1 MPGMIDVI
9 EWFRTRRP
17 ARRRPAAAAAGLGAR
32 RGHGLGSIAGPE
44 ALESRALLA
53 AISPSTPLPPNYPQL
68 LPVDVEAL
76 LDRASAA
83 TPSQDAIIAVVD
95 RTGRILGVR
104 TENNV
109 QTSDLNF
116 AIDGA
121 VSKARTGAFFSNGQ
135 AILTS
140 RTVSHISQS
149 TITQREMQANPA
161 STDPTLQGPGYVAPV
176 GIGGEFPPGIL
187 RQPLVDLF
195 AIEHTNRVSVLK
207 PGVSPSD
214 PFDEAN
220 FVIDR
225 RSYSA
230 QVAGTYGA
238 VGSQAGVGPQPIAR
252 GIATLPGGLGIYRLG
267 TNELIGGIG
276 VFFPGADGTA
286 SYEQGFVASAAQT
299 RTQRLNGSKA
309 LEAEVIALEALLPIT
324 IGNLPPLT
332 ATLAPQQLINLAGGL
347 GAQAQNLVNR
357 VNAAAAIY
365 LGGVGLQ
372 TFGPQAGPLG
382 VQTLFSIMNALGQG
396 VVNGHDQAVGPGGV
410 ELLEGRAQAA
420 GWLVPATAS
429 SFPGGLTVAQVQ
441 QIITQGKIQATNTR
455 AQIRVQPTFAK
466 MVLAVADK
474 DGTLLGVFRMA
485 DATVFS
491 IDVAMAKSRNT
502 AYYASPD
509 LQPQD
514 HLAGVPYGTAF
525 TNRTFRYLAVPKYPS
540 GNASAAPA
548 PFSILN
554 TRGINSQTGL
564 NVGAP
569 LPIAN
574 LGNTVLGY
582 DSFTPGSNFR
592 STSAA
597 ANQNGIVFFPGSTA
611 VYLGPRL
618 NGGFGVSGDG
628 VDQDDVVTYFGATG
642 FSAPPAIQAG
652 QFFVRSIRL
661 PYIKFSRNAMA
672 GVR

>member
-1 MPGMIDVI
+1 MIG
-9 EWFRTRRP
+9 WFSKRVASPRRPSAAVGRRP
-17 ARRRPAAAAAGLGAR
+17 AFGDGLERLEGRAMMAAA
-32 RGHGLGSIAGPE
+32 
-44 ALESRALLA
+44 
-53 AISPSTPLPPNYPQL
+53 QL
-68 LPVDVEAL
+68 SMDEVEVL

-83 TPSQDAIIAVVD
+83 TPSTDAIIAVVD
-95 RTGRILGVR
+95 RSGKILGVR
-104 TENNV
+104 TETDFAGM
-109 QTSDLNF
+109 TSEQLSF

-121 VSKARTGAFFSNGQ
+121 VAKARTGAFFSNGQ

-207 PGVSPSD
+207 PGVSPAD
-214 PFDEAN
+214 PFDAAN

-238 VGSQAGVGPQPIAR
+238 VGSQAGQGPQAIAR
-252 GIATLPGGLGIYRLG
+252 GISTMPGGLGIYRG
-267 TNELIGGIG
+267 KTNDLIGGIG
-276 VFFPGADGTA
+276 VFFPGRPGTPEFGTA
-286 SYEQGFVASAAQT
+286 TFEQAFIASPNQT
-299 RTQRLNGSKA
+299 RTNRLNAPKA
-309 LEAEVIALEALLPIT
+309 LEAEVIAFSTLLNS
-324 IGNLPPLT
+324 GQVS
-332 ATLAPQQLINLAGGL
+332 LAPQLIINRAHITTSMTM
-347 GAQAQNLVNR
+347 QAQVNAI
-357 VNAAAAIY
+357 NAAAAIY
-365 LGGVGLQ
+365 LGGIALQ
-372 TFGPQAGPLG
+372 SFGPQAGPLG
-382 VQTLFSIMNALGQG
+382 VQTLFNIMNTLGPG
-396 VVNGHDQAVGPGGV
+396 TVNGADRPVAPGGV
-410 ELLEGRAQAA
+410 ELLAGQPQPD
-420 GWLVPATAS
+420 GWLVPATS
-429 SFPGGLTVAQVQ
+429 SGLPGGLTAAQVTRLIEQGVAQ
-441 QIITQGKIQATNTR
+441 ATKTR

-466 MVLAVADK
+466 MVLAVADR
-474 DGTLLGVFRMA
+474 DGTLLGVFRMR

-514 HLAGVPYGTAF
+514 RVGAVPLGTAF

-540 GNASAAPA
+540 GNASAAPG

-554 TRGINSQTGL
+554 TPGINARTGL
-564 NVGAP
+564 NVGGP
-569 LPIAN
+569 LPASAFTS
-574 LGNTVLGY
+574 TVLGY

-592 STSAA
+592 ATTSAT
-597 ANQNGIVFFPGSTA
+597 NQNGIVFFPGSTA
-611 VYLGPRL
+611 VYV
-618 NGGFGVSGDG
+618 GGNLQGGYGISGDG
-628 VDQDDVVTYFGATG
+628 VDQDDVVTFYGAAG
-642 FSAPPAIQAG
+642 FSAPLPKVAS
-652 QFFVRSIRL
+652 QFFVRGIRL

-672 GVR
+672 GV

>member
-1 MPGMIDVI
+1 MLGII
-9 EWFRTRRP
+9 GWFRTRRSF
-17 ARRRPAAAAAGLGAR
+17 RRRAAAAPSGLGLG
-32 RGHGLGSIAGPE
+32 RGQRLGIFAGPE
-44 ALESRALLA
+44 CLEPRAMLA
-53 AISPSTPLPPNYPQL
+53 AMPPPPFPQL
-68 LPVDVEAL
+68 SPFEVKAL

-83 TPSQDAIIAVVD
+83 TPSQNAIIAVVD
-95 RTGRILGVR
+95 RTGQILGVR

-109 QTSDLNF
+109 NTSDLNF

-121 VSKARTGAFFSNGQ
+121 VAKARTGAFFSNGQ

-161 STDPTLQGPGYVAPV
+161 SVDATAQGPGYVAPV

-214 PFDEAN
+214 PFNAAN
-220 FVIDR
+220 FIIDR
-225 RSYSA
+225 RSYAA
-230 QVAGTYGA
+230 QLAGTYGA
-238 VGSQAGVGPQPIAR
+238 VGSQAGEAPQPIAR

-309 LEAEVIALEALLPIT
+309 LESEVIVLKTLLPIAFA
-324 IGNLPPLT
+324 GLSPLT
-332 ATLAPQQLINLAGGL
+332 ATLAPQLLINRAGGL
-347 GAQAQNLVNR
+347 GAPLPMTVAQAQNLVNR
-357 VNAAAAIY
+357 VNAAARIN
-365 LGGVGLQ
+365 LGGIALQ
-372 TFGPQAGPLG
+372 SFGPQAGPLG
-382 VQTLFSIMNALGQG
+382 VQTLFSIMNALGNG
-396 VVNGHDQAVGPGGV
+396 IVNGNDQPVAPGGDK
-410 ELLEGRAQAA
+410 LLAGQAQAA

-429 SFPGGLTVAQVQ
+429 SFPGGLSVADVQ
-441 QIITQGKIQATNTR
+441 RIITQGKIQATNTR

-466 MVLAVADK
+466 MVLAVADR

-502 AYYASPD
+502 AYYASAE

-514 HLAGVPYGTAF
+514 HVAGVPYGTAF

-540 GNASAAPA
+540 GNASGAPA

-554 TRGINSQTGL
+554 TRGIDSRTGL

-569 LPIAN
+569 LPITS
-574 LGNTVLGY
+574 LSNTVLGY

-592 STSAA
+592 SPTPA

-611 VYLGPRL
+611 VYVGQQLR
-618 NGGFGVSGDG
+618 GGFGVSGDG
-628 VDQDDVVTYFGATG
+628 VDQDDVVTFFGANG
-642 FSAPPAIQAG
+642 FSAPPKKQAV
-652 QFFVRSIRL
+652 QFYVRGIRL